1 MYTVIWPQAEWEIAS
16 DRLKRE
22 IADLFR
28 IDDVRRVGKRS
39 FAFTGRLLHPDADA
53 GYDEI
58 QRRFKEHGYDPMLQ
72 EIDGEDVLF
81 AQPQTLGQVNTG
93 NPLINFLLFVA
104 TVFTTLSAGAAMF
117 GVDLLTVLRSGDVAR
132 MIDAVLVGL
141 PFAGALMMILGIH
154 ELGHYVAAR
163 WHGVKVTLP
172 YFIPMPYN
180 GIGTMGAFIALK
192 TPMKNRKVLFDI
204 GIAGPLAG
212 FVVAVPVLLVGIFLS
227 SVVPAHLAGTSLDML
242 GSSVLIDW
250 LVGFVK
256 EIPTGYTLSIHPI
269 FFAGWLGMY
278 LTGINL
284 LPLGQ
289 LDGGHISYAL
299 FGRAAHTIAMMG
311 FVGLIL
317 AGIFL
322 SPNWFLWAFI
332 VFLGGLRHPAPLNDL
347 SRLDWARRLLGY
359 AMIILFFLIVIPV
372 PFGG

>member
-1 MYTVIWPQAEWEIAS
+1 MHTVIWPQPEWEIAS
-16 DRLKRE
+16 DKLRRAV
-22 IADLFR
+22 ADLFR

-58 QRRFKEHGYDPMLQ
+58 RRRFKEYGYAPLLQ
-72 EIDGEDVLF
+72 EINGEEVLF
-81 AQPQTLGQVNTG
+81 AQPQSLNRVNTG
-93 NPLINFLLFVA
+93 NPLINLLLFVA
-104 TVFTTLSAGAAMF
+104 TIFTTLSAGAAMF
-117 GVDLLTVLRSGDVAR
+117 GVDLLTVLRSGDVSR
-132 MIDAVLVGL
+132 MLDAVWVGL
-141 PFAGALMMILGIH
+141 PFAGALMMILGVH

-212 FVVAVPVLLVGIFLS
+212 FVVAMPVLLVGIFLS
-227 SVVPAHLAGTSLDML
+227 SVVPARIAGTTLDFL
-242 GSSVLIDW
+242 GSSILIDW

-256 EIPTGYTLSIHPI
+256 TIPAGYALSIHPI
-269 FFAGWLGMY
+269 FFAGWLGMF

-284 LPLGQ
+284 LPMGQ
-289 LDGGHISYAL
+289 LDGGHIAYAL
-299 FGRAAHTIAMMG
+299 FGRAAHTIAMLG
-311 FVGLIL
+311 FAGLIL
-317 AGIFL
+317 AGLFY
-322 SPNWFLWAFI
+322 SPNWFLWAFFVI
-332 VFLGGLRHPAPLNDL
+332 LGGLRHPAPLNDL

-359 AMIILFFLIVIPV
+359 AMIILFVLVVIPA